1 MNKEDLSQL
10 ELFSQGNGSQQAGRN
25 DPAFSV
31 SFLSYIR
38 LYEKVIFVLIGFL
51 VTAVIAFC
59 FGVERGKTMAKEVTN
74 ARMDVAQ
81 APVQAGRPVALPAA
95 AAPKAAPAAVVPLKQ
110 YPVVPQPGMVAS
122 RRVNA
127 PVAAAGTVQ
136 VAAINGG
143 YTIQVGSYAESGLAM
158 KESANLKKKGFNA
171 LLVRKGKY
179 MVLCVGNF
187 TSKEN
192 AQSVLSQLKRTYGD
206 CYIRRL

>member
-38 LYEKVIFVLIGFL
+38 VYEKVIFVLIGFL
-51 VTAVIAFC
+51 ITAVIAFC

-81 APVQAGRPVALPAA
+81 APVQAGQPGV
-95 AAPKAAPAAVVPLKQ
+95 APKAAAPAVVPQKQ
-110 YPVVPQPGMVAS
+110 YPVAAAQGGMVAS
-122 RRVNA
+122 RQLPASRV
-127 PVAAAGTVQ
+127 VAGQQGGFTV
-136 VAAINGG
+136 
-143 YTIQVGSYAESGLAM
+143 QVGSYAESTQAL
-158 KESANLKKKGFNA
+158 KESASLKKKGFNA

>member
-38 LYEKVIFVLIGFL
+38 VYEKVIFVLIGFL
-51 VTAVIAFC
+51 ITAVIAFC

-81 APVQAGRPVALPAA
+81 APVQAGLPSV
-95 AAPKAAPAAVVPLKQ
+95 APKVVAPVVAPQKQ
-110 YPVVPQPGMVAS
+110 YPVAAVPSGMVAS
-122 RRVNA
+122 SRQLPASRV
-127 PVAAAGTVQ
+127 VSGQQGGFTV
-136 VAAINGG
+136 
-143 YTIQVGSYAESGLAM
+143 QVGSYAESAQAM
-158 KESANLKKKGFNA
+158 RESASLKKKGFNA